1 MKLKLKGKILLLAL
15 IPLAVLCISLGGF
28 TSLNVRNTIQD
39 MSKQQLKVAAHSALK
54 TYDMINKEDYTVLSN
69 GKLGKGYKFVVSNY
83 SEEIDYLKQNT
94 NIEYTFFYGKDIVS
108 TTMKDDRGNRLL
120 GFEAEDEAIIAVL
133 TNNEEYFSTHTLI
146 GDKEYYGYYIPI
158 KQPSTQAVVGM
169 FFAGI
174 PKADM
179 DSSILTVII
188 GNVTSTSIVIII
200 AILLILISMSMI
212 IKSLRRSVVNL
223 ELVSKGILNSKLDS
237 KDLKRKDEIGDIA
250 RATEDVRNS
259 IKGIVQNITDT
270 TSTLIDF
277 ASDLREKSNKSS
289 NMTKEVEKTV
299 EEVAQSS
306 TNQAENTQS
315 AAESV
320 MVIGEMVEK
329 SVINVKELYKNCE
342 NMSRLRNEV
351 LDILDNLSDANER
364 TKNAINTISAKT
376 QNTNNSV
383 EHIKKA
389 TELITEIAS
398 ETTLLALNANIEAA
412 RAGEQGKGFAV
423 VADQI
428 QELANQSTESAKK
441 IEIIIKDLIINS
453 NDTVETMK
461 KVEDIIEVQN
471 NNVHKTKDTF
481 NVFNEGINITNQS
494 VKEISDNVGT
504 LDNSRKEIVEDI
516 QILTSIAEENA
527 ASTEETAGISAE
539 LNKIMNDVYESA
551 NKVNEISD
559 KLSNEINIF
568 TI

>member
-1 MKLKLKGKILLLAL
+1 MKFKLKGKILLLAL
-15 IPLAVLCISLGGF
+15 IPLVVLGISLGCF
-28 TSLNVRNTIQD
+28 TSVNVKNTIQD

-54 TYDMINKEDYTVLSN
+54 TYDMVNKEDYTVLSN
-69 GKLGKGYKFVVSNY
+69 GKLGKGYNFVVSNY
-83 SEEIDYLKQNT
+83 SEQIDYLKQNT

-179 DSSILTVII
+179 DSDILTVII

-223 ELVSKGILNSKLDS
+223 ELVSKGILNSKFDN

-250 RATEDVRNS
+250 RATENVRNS
-259 IKGIVQNITDT
+259 IKSIVQNITNT
-270 TSTLIDF
+270 TGTLMDF
-277 ASDLREKSNKSS
+277 ASDLRGKSIKSS
-289 NMTKEVEKTV
+289 NMAKEVEKTV
-299 EEVAQSS
+299 EEVAQGS

-329 SVINVKELYKNCE
+329 SVLKVDELNKNTE
-342 NMSRLRNEV
+342 NMSRLKNDV
-351 LDILDNLSDANER
+351 LDILEDLSTANEK
-364 TKNAINTISAKT
+364 TKSAINTISIKT
-376 QNTNNSV
+376 QNTNDSV

-412 RAGEQGKGFAV
+412 RAGEHGKGFAV
-423 VADQI
+423 VASQI

-441 IEIIIKDLIINS
+441 IETIIKDLIRNS

-461 KVEDIIEVQN
+461 KVENIIEVQN

-481 NVFNEGINITNQS
+481 NMFNEGINITNQS
-494 VKEISDNVGT
+494 VKEISNNVGI

-516 QILTSIAEENA
+516 QALTSIAEENA
-527 ASTEETAGISAE
+527 ASTQETSAITSE
-539 LNKIMNDVYESA
+539 LNKIMNDVYESS

-559 KLSNEINIF
+559 KLSNEVNIF

>member
-15 IPLAVLCISLGGF
+15 IPLVVLGISLGCF
-28 TSLNVRNTIQD
+28 TSVNVKNTIQD

-54 TYDMINKEDYTVLSN
+54 TYDMVNKEDYTVLSN
-69 GKLGKGYKFVVSNY
+69 GKLGKGYNFVVSNY
-83 SEEIDYLKQNT
+83 SEQIDYLKQNT

-179 DSSILTVII
+179 DSDILTVII

-223 ELVSKGILNSKLDS
+223 ELVSKGILNSKFDN

-250 RATEDVRNS
+250 RATENVRNS
-259 IKGIVQNITDT
+259 IKSIVQNITNT
-270 TSTLIDF
+270 TGTLMDF
-277 ASDLREKSNKSS
+277 ASDLRGKSIKSS
-289 NMTKEVEKTV
+289 NMAKEVEKTV
-299 EEVAQSS
+299 EEVAQGS

-329 SVINVKELYKNCE
+329 SVLKVDELNKNTE
-342 NMSRLRNEV
+342 NMSRLKNDV
-351 LDILDNLSDANER
+351 LDILEDLSTANEK
-364 TKNAINTISAKT
+364 TKSAINTISIKT
-376 QNTNNSV
+376 QNTNDSV

-412 RAGEQGKGFAV
+412 RAGEHGKGFAV
-423 VADQI
+423 VASQI

-441 IEIIIKDLIINS
+441 IETIIKDLIRNS

-461 KVEDIIEVQN
+461 KVENIIEVQN

-481 NVFNEGINITNQS
+481 NMFNEGINITNQS
-494 VKEISDNVGT
+494 VKEISNNVGI

-516 QILTSIAEENA
+516 QALTSIAEENA
-527 ASTEETAGISAE
+527 ASTQETSAITSE
-539 LNKIMNDVYESA
+539 LNKIMNDVYESS

-559 KLSNEINIF
+559 KLSNEVNIF

>member
-15 IPLAVLCISLGGF
+15 IPLVVLGISLGCF
-28 TSLNVRNTIQD
+28 TSVNVKNTIQD

-54 TYDMINKEDYTVLSN
+54 TYDMVNKEDYTVLSN
-69 GKLGKGYKFVVSNY
+69 GKLGKGYNFVVSNY
-83 SEEIDYLKQNT
+83 SEQIDYLKQNT

-179 DSSILTVII
+179 DSDILTVII

-223 ELVSKGILNSKLDS
+223 ELVSKGILNSKFDN

-250 RATEDVRNS
+250 RATENVRNS
-259 IKGIVQNITDT
+259 IKSIVQNITNT
-270 TSTLIDF
+270 TGTLMDF
-277 ASDLREKSNKSS
+277 ASDLRGKSIKSS
-289 NMTKEVEKTV
+289 NMAKEVEKTV
-299 EEVAQSS
+299 EEVAQGS

-329 SVINVKELYKNCE
+329 SVLKVDELNKNTE
-342 NMSRLRNEV
+342 NMSRLKNDV
-351 LDILDNLSDANER
+351 LDILEDLSTANEK
-364 TKNAINTISAKT
+364 TKSAINTISIKT
-376 QNTNNSV
+376 QNTNDSV

-412 RAGEQGKGFAV
+412 RAGEHGKGFAV
-423 VADQI
+423 VASQI

-441 IEIIIKDLIINS
+441 IETIIKDLIRNS

-461 KVEDIIEVQN
+461 KVENIIEVQN

-481 NVFNEGINITNQS
+481 NMFNEGINITNQS
-494 VKEISDNVGT
+494 VKEISNNVGI

-516 QILTSIAEENA
+516 QALTSIAEENA
-527 ASTEETAGISAE
+527 ASTQETSAITSE
-539 LNKIMNDVYESA
+539 LNKIMNDVYESS

-559 KLSNEINIF
+559 KLSHEIDTF

>member
-15 IPLAVLCISLGGF
+15 IPLVVLGISLGCF
-28 TSLNVRNTIQD
+28 TSVNVKNTIQD

-54 TYDMINKEDYTVLSN
+54 TYDMVNKEDYTVLSN
-69 GKLGKGYKFVVSNY
+69 GKLGKGYNFVVSNY
-83 SEEIDYLKQNT
+83 SEQIDYLKQTT

-108 TTMKDDRGNRLL
+108 TTMKDDKDNRLL

-179 DSSILTVII
+179 DSDILTVIM
-188 GNVTSTSIVIII
+188 GNVASTSIVIII
-200 AILLILISMSMI
+200 AILLILISMRVI
-212 IKSLRRSVVNL
+212 IKSLRRSVANL
-223 ELVSKGILNSKLDS
+223 ELVSKGILNSELNI

-250 RATEDVRNS
+250 RATENVRNS
-259 IKGIVQNITDT
+259 IKSIVQNITDT
-270 TSTLIDF
+270 TGTLIDF
-277 ASDLREKSNKSS
+277 ASDLRGKSIKSS
-289 NMTKEVEKTV
+289 NMAKEVEKTV
-299 EEVAQSS
+299 EEVAQGS

-329 SVINVKELYKNCE
+329 SVLKVDELNKNTE
-342 NMSRLRNEV
+342 NMSRLKNDV
-351 LDILDNLSDANER
+351 LDILEDLSTANEK
-364 TKNAINTISAKT
+364 TKSAINTISIKT
-376 QNTNNSV
+376 QNTNDSV

-412 RAGEQGKGFAV
+412 RAGEHGKGFAV
-423 VADQI
+423 VASQI

-441 IEIIIKDLIINS
+441 IETIIKDLIRNS

-461 KVEDIIEVQN
+461 KVENIIEVQN

-481 NVFNEGINITNQS
+481 NMFNEGINITNQS
-494 VKEISDNVGT
+494 VKEISNNVGI

-516 QILTSIAEENA
+516 QALTSIAEENA
-527 ASTEETAGISAE
+527 ASTQETSAITSE
-539 LNKIMNDVYESA
+539 LNKIMNDVYESS

-559 KLSNEINIF
+559 KLSNEVNIF

>member
-15 IPLAVLCISLGGF
+15 IPLVVLGISLGCF
-28 TSLNVRNTIQD
+28 TSVNVKNTIQD

-69 GKLGKGYKFVVSNY
+69 GKLGKGYKFVVSDY
-83 SEEIDYLKQNT
+83 SEQIDYLKQNT

-108 TTMKDDRGNRLL
+108 TTLKDDRGNRLL

-146 GDKEYYGYYIPI
+146 GNKEYYGYYIPI

-174 PKADM
+174 PKVDM
-179 DSSILTVII
+179 DSDILTVIM
-188 GNVTSTSIVIII
+188 GNVASTSIVIII
-200 AILLILISMSMI
+200 AILLILISMRVI
-212 IKSLRRSVVNL
+212 IKSLRRSVANL
-223 ELVSKGILNSKLDS
+223 ELVSKGILNSELDI
-237 KDLKRKDEIGDIA
+237 KDLGRKDEIGDIA
-250 RATEDVRNS
+250 RATENVRNS
-259 IKGIVQNITDT
+259 IKGIAQNITDT
-270 TSTLIDF
+270 TGTLIDF
-277 ASDLREKSNKSS
+277 ASDLREKSIKSS

-299 EEVAQSS
+299 DEVAQSS

-329 SVINVKELYKNCE
+329 SVVKVDELNRNTE
-342 NMSRLRNEV
+342 NMSRLKNDV
-351 LDILDNLSDANER
+351 LDILEDLSTANEK
-364 TKNAINTISAKT
+364 TKSAIKIISSKT

-412 RAGEQGKGFAV
+412 RAGEHGKGFAV
-423 VADQI
+423 VASQI

-441 IEIIIKDLIINS
+441 IETIIKDLINNS

-461 KVEDIIEVQN
+461 KVEDIIEIQN

-481 NVFNEGINITNQS
+481 NMFNEGINITNQS
-494 VKEISDNVGT
+494 VKEISDNVVT
-504 LDNSRKEIVEDI
+504 LDKSRKKIVEDI
-516 QILTSIAEENA
+516 QVLTSIAEENA
-527 ASTEETAGISAE
+527 ASTQETAAIATE
-539 LNKIMNDVYESA
+539 LDKIMNDVYESS
-551 NKVNEISD
+551 NKVNKISD
-559 KLSNEINIF
+559 KLSHEIDTF

>member
-15 IPLAVLCISLGGF
+15 IPLVVLGISLGCF
-28 TSLNVRNTIQD
+28 TSVNVKNTIQD

-54 TYDMINKEDYTVLSN
+54 TYDMVNKEDYTVLSN
-69 GKLGKGYKFVVSNY
+69 GKLGKGYNFVVSNY
-83 SEEIDYLKQNT
+83 SEQIDYLKQTT

-108 TTMKDDRGNRLL
+108 TTMKDDKDNRLL

-179 DSSILTVII
+179 DSDILTVIM
-188 GNVTSTSIVIII
+188 GNVASTSIVIII
-200 AILLILISMSMI
+200 AILLILISMRVI
-212 IKSLRRSVVNL
+212 IKSLRRSVANL
-223 ELVSKGILNSKLDS
+223 ELVSKGILNSELNI

-250 RATEDVRNS
+250 RATENVRNS
-259 IKGIVQNITDT
+259 IKSIVQNITDT
-270 TSTLIDF
+270 TGTLIDF
-277 ASDLREKSNKSS
+277 ASDLRGKSIKSS
-289 NMTKEVEKTV
+289 NMAKEVEKTV
-299 EEVAQSS
+299 EEVAQGS

-329 SVINVKELYKNCE
+329 SVLKVDELNKNTE
-342 NMSRLRNEV
+342 NMSRLKNDV
-351 LDILDNLSDANER
+351 LDILEDLSTANEK
-364 TKNAINTISAKT
+364 TKSAINTISIKT
-376 QNTNNSV
+376 QNTNDSV

-412 RAGEQGKGFAV
+412 RAGEHGKGFAV
-423 VADQI
+423 VASQI

-441 IEIIIKDLIINS
+441 IETIIKDLISNS

-481 NVFNEGINITNQS
+481 NMFNEGINITNQS
-494 VKEISDNVGT
+494 VKEISDNVGI

-516 QILTSIAEENA
+516 QALTSIAEENA
-527 ASTEETAGISAE
+527 ASTQETAGISAE
-539 LNKIMNDVYESA
+539 LNKIMNDVHESA

-559 KLSNEINIF
+559 KLSHEIDIF

>member
-15 IPLAVLCISLGGF
+15 IPLAVLGISLGGF

-329 SVINVKELYKNCE
+329 SVINVNELYKNSE
-342 NMSRLRNEV
+342 NMSKLRNEV
-351 LDILDNLSDANER
+351 LDILDNLSYANER
-364 TKNAINTISAKT
+364 TKNAINTISVKT
-376 QNTNNSV
+376 LNTNNSV

-412 RAGEQGKGFAV
+412 RAGEHGKGFAV
-423 VADQI
+423 VASQI

-441 IEIIIKDLIINS
+441 IEMIIKDLIINS
-453 NDTVETMK
+453 DDTVETMK

-471 NNVHKTKDTF
+471 NNVNKTKDTF
-481 NVFNEGINITNQS
+481 YMFNEGINIINQS

-516 QILTSIAEENA
+516 QVLTSIAEENA

>member
-15 IPLAVLCISLGGF
+15 IPLVVLGISLGCF
-28 TSLNVRNTIQD
+28 TSVNVKNTIQD

-54 TYDMINKEDYTVLSN
+54 TYDMVNKEDYTVLSN
-69 GKLGKGYKFVVSNY
+69 GKLGKGYNFVVSNY
-83 SEEIDYLKQNT
+83 SEQIDYLKQNT

-179 DSSILTVII
+179 DSDILTVII

-223 ELVSKGILNSKLDS
+223 ELVSKGILNSKFDN

-250 RATEDVRNS
+250 RATENVRNS
-259 IKGIVQNITDT
+259 IKSIVQNITDT
-270 TSTLIDF
+270 TGTLMDF
-277 ASDLREKSNKSS
+277 ASDLRGKSIKSS
-289 NMTKEVEKTV
+289 NMAKEVEKTV
-299 EEVAQSS
+299 EEVAQGS
-306 TNQAENTQS
+306 TIQAENTQS

-329 SVINVKELYKNCE
+329 SVLKVDELNKNTE
-342 NMSRLRNEV
+342 NMSRLKNDV
-351 LDILDNLSDANER
+351 LDILEDLSTANEK
-364 TKNAINTISAKT
+364 TKSAINTISIKT
-376 QNTNNSV
+376 QNTNDSV

-412 RAGEQGKGFAV
+412 RAGEHGKGFAV
-423 VADQI
+423 VASQI

-441 IEIIIKDLIINS
+441 IETIIKDLIRNS

-461 KVEDIIEVQN
+461 KVENIIEVQN

-481 NVFNEGINITNQS
+481 NMFNEGINITNQS
-494 VKEISDNVGT
+494 VKEISNNVGI

-516 QILTSIAEENA
+516 QALTSIAEENA
-527 ASTEETAGISAE
+527 ASTQETSAITSE
-539 LNKIMNDVYESA
+539 LNKIMNDVYESS

-559 KLSNEINIF
+559 KLSNEVNIF

>member
-15 IPLAVLCISLGGF
+15 IPLAVLGISLGGF

-412 RAGEQGKGFAV
+412 RAGEHGKGFAV
-423 VADQI
+423 VASQI

-441 IEIIIKDLIINS
+441 IEMIIKDLIINS